1 MNRFILEA
9 TLYIVSSTFSA
20 ILTLGWVEVITHSE
34 FEVAGVEALVKID
47 FANVTIDGCF
57 LADAAEEVGAGQFDG
72 KAVVPEGFVEADVE
86 LPRLCEVYVLGI
98 ASRTPREIGIEP

>member
-1 MNRFILEA
+1 MMNRFILEA

-20 ILTLGWVEVITHSE
+20 ILALGWVEVITHSE

-57 LADAAEEVGAGQFDG
+57 LADAAEEVFSGQF
-72 KAVVPEGFVEADVE
+72 
-86 LPRLCEVYVLGI
+86 
-98 ASRTPREIGIEP
+98 